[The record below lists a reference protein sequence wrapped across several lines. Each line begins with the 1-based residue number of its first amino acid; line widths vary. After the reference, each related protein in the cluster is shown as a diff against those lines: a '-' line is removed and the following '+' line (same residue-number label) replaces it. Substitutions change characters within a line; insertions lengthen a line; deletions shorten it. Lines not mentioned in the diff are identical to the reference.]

1 MTRFANAW
9 DAVVLH
15 TRFATLD
22 DWVLVL
28 VTITIVLAILAPIAR
43 RLQV

>member
-1 MTRFANAW
+1 MRILDAW

-22 DWVLVL
+22 DLTLVLLTTAIALAVLVP
-28 VTITIVLAILAPIAR
+28 VAR